1 MTDDAG
7 DLNKDGFNESEGCYV
22 LRGEGAV
29 ELACPTGAGLHQPA
43 FKILGH
49 LGAAAEQVTADGTK
63 VPFVAGSANGE
74 MAVQVLARVAG
85 GAKVV
90 IGK

>member
-29 ELACPTGAGLHQPA
+29 ELACPTGVGLHQPA

-49 LGAAAEQVTADGTK
+49 LGAAQVTADGTK

-74 MAVQVLARVAG
+74 MVVQVLGRVAG
-85 GAKVV
+85 GTKVV